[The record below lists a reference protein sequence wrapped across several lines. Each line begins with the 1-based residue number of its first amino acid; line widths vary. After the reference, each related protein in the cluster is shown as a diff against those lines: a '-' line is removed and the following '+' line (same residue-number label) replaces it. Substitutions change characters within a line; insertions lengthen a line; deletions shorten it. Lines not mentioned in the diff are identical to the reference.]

1 MIIYTGHNMEDPRTP
16 RSEQGDGIGELNFA
30 DETFGKKNGAINNT
44 PERTH
49 EHRIISG
56 NKRNTN
62 RNKGMPPTFA
72 QWPDIIMPEIKKGG
86 KTRKR
91 KTRKT
96 RSRKHKKSHKKSHK
110 KKSHKKTNRKSKR
123 SRKRVTRRRAR
134 MRGGFLSGWFTPSN
148 ATETPAKKELTK
160 EEKDRIMAEMN
171 AEHEAELEDYGMRG

>member
-1 MIIYTGHNMEDPRTP
+1 MESPRTP
-16 RSEQGDGIGELNFA
+16 RSSSQGDGIGELNFA
-30 DETFGKKNGAINNT
+30 DETFGKNNGAINNT
-44 PERTH
+44 PERAVI
-49 EHRIISG
+49 HRKIRIG
-56 NKRNTN
+56 NKGTEI
-62 RNKGMPPTFA
+62 GAAPTFEEYSTVLDRA
-72 QWPDIIMPEIKKGG
+72 NKKGG

-134 MRGGFLSGWFTPSN
+134 MRGGFLSGWFKSSN
-148 ATETPAKKELTK
+148 ATETPPKKELTK

>member
-1 MIIYTGHNMEDPRTP
+1 MEDPRTP

-30 DETFGKKNGAINNT
+30 EWSKTMSK
-44 PERTH
+44 
-49 EHRIISG
+49 
-56 NKRNTN
+56 
-62 RNKGMPPTFA
+62 
-72 QWPDIIMPEIKKGG
+72 IKKGG

-96 RSRKHKKSHKKSHK
+96 RSRKH